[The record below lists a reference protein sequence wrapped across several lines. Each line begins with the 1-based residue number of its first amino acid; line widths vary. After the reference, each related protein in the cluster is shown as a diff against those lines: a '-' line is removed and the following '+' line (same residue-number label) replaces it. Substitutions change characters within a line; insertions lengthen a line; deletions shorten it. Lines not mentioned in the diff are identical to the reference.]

1 MEKIVLD
8 AVKRNVIGK
17 QVKALRREGKVP
29 AVIYGSDVEA
39 LPITLDSRETTK
51 TLNKVSGS
59 TILTIS
65 VEGQEHATLVREIQ
79 QDYIKGTLLHVDFLA
94 VSMKEKLR
102 THVSL
107 SLVGEA
113 PVLEEF
119 SAMIMSG
126 LDQIE
131 VECLP
136 NDLPSVIE
144 VDISILTELGQ
155 SIHVKDI
162 PAIPNVEFLT
172 DPEELIAVA
181 SAIKEEKATTEEEE
195 LAGAGGIEP
204 EVIEQGKK
212 DEEDQS
218 ED

>member
-1 MEKIVLD
+1 MEKIVLE

-17 QVKALRREGKVP
+17 QVKALRRAGKVP
-29 AVIYGSDVEA
+29 AVIYGSDVES

-59 TILTIS
+59 TILSIS
-65 VEGQEHATLVREIQ
+65 VEGVEHATLVREIQ

-107 SLVGEA
+107 SLVGDA

-144 VDISILTELGQ
+144 VDISVLAELGQ

-172 DPEELIAVA
+172 DPEELVAVA
-181 SAIKEEKATTEEEE
+181 SAIKEEKATAEEE
-195 LAGAGGIEP
+195 LEGAEGIEP

-212 DEEDQS
+212 DEEDLQ